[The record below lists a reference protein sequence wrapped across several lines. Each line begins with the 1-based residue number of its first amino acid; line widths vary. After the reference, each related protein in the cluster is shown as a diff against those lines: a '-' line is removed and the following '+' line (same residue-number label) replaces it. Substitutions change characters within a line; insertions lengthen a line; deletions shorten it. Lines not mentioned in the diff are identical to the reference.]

1 MGSCPSLASCGT
13 PSHRGVRCRV
23 SPLATAELMGRAA
36 IQVVAAVP
44 NAETSGGASGHL
56 GVPDFDASS
65 AGGRPLAPWNT
76 EAWSADVHVPVWPTW
91 DLAGTRRQVLLQG
104 DRGRRRA
111 LESVDDTSRFNPGF
125 STLHLVLHYNYR
137 LPRIAANGS
146 SLSKAPRITRVH
158 NCQHHGPLGPSI

>member
-56 GVPDFDASS
+56 GSQILTHHQRAAAHWPLGTRKRGVLTYTCLSGQRGTWQVPD
-65 AGGRPLAPWNT
+65 
-76 EAWSADVHVPVWPTW
+76 
-91 DLAGTRRQVLLQG
+91 VLLQG

-111 LESVDDTSRFNPGF
+111 LESVDDTSRFNPSF

-146 SLSKAPRITRVH
+146 SLSKAPRIARVH